1 MQKIKIYIIAFAFIS
16 LSVLGAVLPIAA
28 HAATCTD
35 SDGTVVVETSV
46 LGVDCAKA
54 AEGRELIWDILAIAV
69 NFLAAGVGLAVVA
82 GIVFGAVT
90 YATAA
95 GSADQAKKGIGYITN
110 AVIAL
115 LLFIFMYA
123 IINFLV
129 PGGLF

>member
-1 MQKIKIYIIAFAFIS
+1 MYILTIAITTFTALGALVP
-16 LSVLGAVLPIAA
+16 LSVS
-28 HAATCTD
+28 AATCTD
-35 SDGTVVVETSV
+35 SDGQTVTTSV
-46 LGVDCAKA
+46 LACPSGQA
-54 AEGRELIWDILAIAV
+54 GRELIWEILTIGV

-115 LLFIFMYA
+115 LLFVFMYA

-129 PGGLF
+129 PGGLL